1 MAEQTSFVWRTFTNV
16 TGHAVMTS
24 TSIETWLLC
33 TIVDIYFAVVSF
45 VAINANTGVAAFG
58 IVTSGTVLAHIRP
71 QGTFVDV
78 FSTIPTSV
86 LSRTIASVSSNSVDA
101 TASIL
106 A

>member
-1 MAEQTSFVWRTFTNV
+1 MHVFLNNITATLRFLIDFMINV
-16 TGHAVMTS
+16 D
-24 TSIETWLLC
+24 L
-33 TIVDIYFAVVSF
+33 AVVSF
-45 VAINANTGVAAFG
+45 VVINANTGVAAFG

-78 FSTIPTSV
+78 FSTIPTGV

>member
-1 MAEQTSFVWRTFTNV
+1 
-16 TGHAVMTS
+16 MTS